1 MWDGRCGPSPLTGIR
16 FARLSGDAMSDKKY
30 YVKLSE
36 NVMSETVDRYAA
48 LHLVLPQIVVVQ
60 PLQIFP
66 QFLAGHPV

>member
-1 MWDGRCGPSPLTGIR
+1 
-16 FARLSGDAMSDKKY
+16 MSDKKY